1 MNIGVEPNV
10 RGDRPEGPVVAT
22 WWRRASAMCLNDT
35 IQSLLPAIYPL
46 LKESF
51 GLTSRRSG

>member
-1 MNIGVEPNV
+1 LNAPAQRTAVIETAAEQTVFAVLIALSVSHM
-10 RGDRPEGPVVAT
+10 
-22 WWRRASAMCLNDT
+22 LNDT

-51 GLTSRRSG
+51 ALDYS